1 MRTYCSLSSSFLTYS
16 AYLVFPAVLSVT
28 RPPPALITQP
38 HSAAISFLNLI
49 QSYLAFLKLSLLFS
63 LSHPFSAFLIRV
75 QSFSALST
83 ALLSLPQPFS
93 AFRGLTYSALFSLT
107 QTFLALLGLSQPYS
121 ALFSLSQ
128 PYSAFLSLA
137 QPDSSFLSLT
147 QPYSASLPQPSSALR
162 SLSQPNPAL
171 PCHSQPSSALPSLS
185 NPYSLTQ
192 PQFRGSTQ
200 PYSAL
205 PALLSLTKW
214 L

>member
-93 AFRGLTYSALFSLT
+93 AFLSLSRPYSD
-107 QTFLALLGLSQPYS
+107 LLCLIQPYS
-121 ALFSLSQ
+121 TV
-128 PYSAFLSLA
+128 
-137 QPDSSFLSLT
+137 LSLT
-147 QPYSASLPQPSSALR
+147 RPFS
-162 SLSQPNPAL
+162 
-171 PCHSQPSSALPSLS
+171 
-185 NPYSLTQ
+185 
-192 PQFRGSTQ
+192 
-200 PYSAL
+200 
-205 PALLSLTKW
+205 ALLSLIQPVSA
-214 L
+214 LLSLS

>member
-16 AYLVFPAVLSVT
+16 AYLVFPAILSVT

-93 AFRGLTYSALFSLT
+93 AFLSLSRPYSESLW
-107 QTFLALLGLSQPYS
+107 LIQPYS
-121 ALFSLSQ
+121 TVLSLTRPCSALLSLIQPVSALLSLSQ
-128 PYSAFLSLA
+128 PCSA
-137 QPDSSFLSLT
+137 
-147 QPYSASLPQPSSALR
+147 
-162 SLSQPNPAL
+162 
-171 PCHSQPSSALPSLS
+171 
-185 NPYSLTQ
+185 
-192 PQFRGSTQ
+192 
-200 PYSAL
+200 
-205 PALLSLTKW
+205 
-214 L
+214 

>member
-16 AYLVFPAVLSVT
+16 AYLVFPAILSVT

-93 AFRGLTYSALFSLT
+93 AFLSLSRPYSD
-107 QTFLALLGLSQPYS
+107 LLCLIQPYS
-121 ALFSLSQ
+121 TVLSLTRPFSALLNRPQPYSLFSLS
-128 PYSAFLSLA
+128 
-137 QPDSSFLSLT
+137 
-147 QPYSASLPQPSSALR
+147 
-162 SLSQPNPAL
+162 
-171 PCHSQPSSALPSLS
+171 
-185 NPYSLTQ
+185 
-192 PQFRGSTQ
+192 
-200 PYSAL
+200 
-205 PALLSLTKW
+205 
-214 L
+214 

>member
-93 AFRGLTYSALFSLT
+93 AFLSLSRPYSD
-107 QTFLALLGLSQPYS
+107 LLCLIQPYS
-121 ALFSLSQ
+121 TVLSLTRPCSALLSLIQPVSALLSLSQ
-128 PYSAFLSLA
+128 PCSA
-137 QPDSSFLSLT
+137 
-147 QPYSASLPQPSSALR
+147 
-162 SLSQPNPAL
+162 
-171 PCHSQPSSALPSLS
+171 
-185 NPYSLTQ
+185 
-192 PQFRGSTQ
+192 
-200 PYSAL
+200 
-205 PALLSLTKW
+205 
-214 L
+214 

>member
-16 AYLVFPAVLSVT
+16 AYLVFPAILSVT

-93 AFRGLTYSALFSLT
+93 AFLSFRGLTQTYFALFSLT
-107 QTFLALLGLSQPYS
+107 QPFSALLGLSQPYS

-147 QPYSASLPQPSSALR
+147 QPYSASLPQPSSAF
-162 SLSQPNPAL
+162 LSI
-171 PCHSQPSSALPSLS
+171 
-185 NPYSLTQ
+185 TQ
-192 PQFRGSTQ
+192 PF
-200 PYSAL
+200 SA
-205 PALLSLTKW
+205 
-214 L
+214 

>member
-93 AFRGLTYSALFSLT
+93 AFLSLSRPYSD
-107 QTFLALLGLSQPYS
+107 LLCLIQPYS
-121 ALFSLSQ
+121 TV
-128 PYSAFLSLA
+128 
-137 QPDSSFLSLT
+137 LSLT
-147 QPYSASLPQPSSALR
+147 R
-162 SLSQPNPAL
+162 
-171 PCHSQPSSALPSLS
+171 PCS
-185 NPYSLTQ
+185 
-192 PQFRGSTQ
+192 
-200 PYSAL
+200 
-205 PALLSLTKW
+205 ALLSLIQPVSAS
-214 L
+214 LSLSQSCSA

>member
-16 AYLVFPAVLSVT
+16 AYLVFPAILSVT

-38 HSAAISFLNLI
+38 HSAAVSFLNLI

-83 ALLSLPQPFS
+83 ALLSLPQPSQPFS
-93 AFRGLTYSALFSLT
+93 AFRGLTQTYSALFSLT
-107 QTFLALLGLSQPYS
+107 QPFSALLGLSQPYS

-147 QPYSASLPQPSSALR
+147 QPYSESLPQP
-162 SLSQPNPAL
+162 
-171 PCHSQPSSALPSLS
+171 CI
-185 NPYSLTQ
+185 TQ
-192 PQFRGSTQ
+192 PF
-200 PYSAL
+200 SA
-205 PALLSLTKW
+205 
-214 L
+214 

>member
-93 AFRGLTYSALFSLT
+93 AFLSLSRPYSD
-107 QTFLALLGLSQPYS
+107 LLCLIQPYS
-121 ALFSLSQ
+121 TV
-128 PYSAFLSLA
+128 
-137 QPDSSFLSLT
+137 LSLT
-147 QPYSASLPQPSSALR
+147 RPFSALLSLIQPVSSLR
-162 SLSQPNPAL
+162 SLSQP
-171 PCHSQPSSALPSLS
+171 CSA
-185 NPYSLTQ
+185 
-192 PQFRGSTQ
+192 
-200 PYSAL
+200 
-205 PALLSLTKW
+205 
-214 L
+214 

>member
-16 AYLVFPAVLSVT
+16 AYLVFPAILSVT

-93 AFRGLTYSALFSLT
+93 AFL
-107 QTFLALLGLSQPYS
+107 
-121 ALFSLSQ
+121 SLSQ
-128 PYSAFLSLA
+128 PYSDLLC
-137 QPDSSFLSLT
+137 LI
-147 QPYSASLPQPSSALR
+147 QPYSTVLSHTRPCSALLSLIQPVSALL
-162 SLSQPNPAL
+162 SLSQP
-171 PCHSQPSSALPSLS
+171 CSA
-185 NPYSLTQ
+185 
-192 PQFRGSTQ
+192 
-200 PYSAL
+200 
-205 PALLSLTKW
+205 
-214 L
+214 

>member
-16 AYLVFPAVLSVT
+16 AYLVFPAILSVT

-93 AFRGLTYSALFSLT
+93 AFRGLTQTYCALFSLPYST
-107 QTFLALLGLSQPYS
+107 VLSLTRPFSALLSLIQPVS
-121 ALFSLSQ
+121 ALLSLSQ
-128 PYSAFLSLA
+128 PCSA
-137 QPDSSFLSLT
+137 
-147 QPYSASLPQPSSALR
+147 
-162 SLSQPNPAL
+162 
-171 PCHSQPSSALPSLS
+171 
-185 NPYSLTQ
+185 
-192 PQFRGSTQ
+192 
-200 PYSAL
+200 
-205 PALLSLTKW
+205 
-214 L
+214 

>member
-16 AYLVFPAVLSVT
+16 AYLVFPAILSVT

-93 AFRGLTYSALFSLT
+93 AFLSLSRPYSD
-107 QTFLALLGLSQPYS
+107 LLCLIQPYS
-121 ALFSLSQ
+121 TV
-128 PYSAFLSLA
+128 
-137 QPDSSFLSLT
+137 LSLT
-147 QPYSASLPQPSSALR
+147 RPFSALLSLIQPVSALR
-162 SLSQPNPAL
+162 SFSR
-171 PCHSQPSSALPSLS
+171 PCSA
-185 NPYSLTQ
+185 
-192 PQFRGSTQ
+192 
-200 PYSAL
+200 
-205 PALLSLTKW
+205 
-214 L
+214 

>member
-16 AYLVFPAVLSVT
+16 AYLVFPAILSVT

-93 AFRGLTYSALFSLT
+93 VFLSLSRPYSD
-107 QTFLALLGLSQPYS
+107 LLCLIQPYS
-121 ALFSLSQ
+121 TVLSLTRPFSALLSLIQPVSALLSLSQ
-128 PYSAFLSLA
+128 PCSA
-137 QPDSSFLSLT
+137 
-147 QPYSASLPQPSSALR
+147 
-162 SLSQPNPAL
+162 
-171 PCHSQPSSALPSLS
+171 
-185 NPYSLTQ
+185 
-192 PQFRGSTQ
+192 
-200 PYSAL
+200 
-205 PALLSLTKW
+205 
-214 L
+214 

>member
-93 AFRGLTYSALFSLT
+93 AFL
-107 QTFLALLGLSQPYS
+107 
-121 ALFSLSQ
+121 SLSQ
-128 PYSAFLSLA
+128 PYSDLLC
-137 QPDSSFLSLT
+137 LI
-147 QPYSASLPQPSSALR
+147 QPYSTVLSHTRPCSALLSLIQPVSALL
-162 SLSQPNPAL
+162 SLSQP
-171 PCHSQPSSALPSLS
+171 CSA
-185 NPYSLTQ
+185 
-192 PQFRGSTQ
+192 
-200 PYSAL
+200 
-205 PALLSLTKW
+205 
-214 L
+214 

>member
-16 AYLVFPAVLSVT
+16 AYLVFPAILSVT

-38 HSAAISFLNLI
+38 HSAAVSFLNLI

-93 AFRGLTYSALFSLT
+93 AFL
-107 QTFLALLGLSQPYS
+107 
-121 ALFSLSQ
+121 SLSQ
-128 PYSAFLSLA
+128 PYSDLLCLIQPYSTVLSLTRPFSALLSLIQPVSALLSLA

-147 QPYSASLPQPSSALR
+147 QPYSESLPQP
-162 SLSQPNPAL
+162 
-171 PCHSQPSSALPSLS
+171 CI
-185 NPYSLTQ
+185 TQ
-192 PQFRGSTQ
+192 PF
-200 PYSAL
+200 SA
-205 PALLSLTKW
+205 
-214 L
+214 

>member
-16 AYLVFPAVLSVT
+16 AYLVFQAVLSVT

-75 QSFSALST
+75 QSF
-83 ALLSLPQPFS
+83 LSLPQHY
-93 AFRGLTYSALFSLT
+93 A
-107 QTFLALLGLSQPYS
+107 
-121 ALFSLSQ
+121 
-128 PYSAFLSLA
+128 AFL
-137 QPDSSFLSLT
+137 
-147 QPYSASLPQPSSALR
+147 

-171 PCHSQPSSALPSLS
+171 LCHSQPSSALPSLS
-185 NPYSLTQ
+185 KPYSLTQ

-205 PALLSLTKW
+205 PALLSLTKR

>member
-16 AYLVFPAVLSVT
+16 AYLVFPAILCVT

-93 AFRGLTYSALFSLT
+93 AFLSLSRPYSD
-107 QTFLALLGLSQPYS
+107 LLCLIQPYS
-121 ALFSLSQ
+121 TVLSLTRPCSALLSLIQPVSALLSLSQ
-128 PYSAFLSLA
+128 PCSA
-137 QPDSSFLSLT
+137 
-147 QPYSASLPQPSSALR
+147 
-162 SLSQPNPAL
+162 
-171 PCHSQPSSALPSLS
+171 
-185 NPYSLTQ
+185 
-192 PQFRGSTQ
+192 
-200 PYSAL
+200 
-205 PALLSLTKW
+205 
-214 L
+214 

>member
-16 AYLVFPAVLSVT
+16 AYLVFPAILSVT

-93 AFRGLTYSALFSLT
+93 AFLSLSRPYSD
-107 QTFLALLGLSQPYS
+107 LLCLIQPYS
-121 ALFSLSQ
+121 TV
-128 PYSAFLSLA
+128 
-137 QPDSSFLSLT
+137 LSLT
-147 QPYSASLPQPSSALR
+147 R
-162 SLSQPNPAL
+162 
-171 PCHSQPSSALPSLS
+171 PCS
-185 NPYSLTQ
+185 
-192 PQFRGSTQ
+192 
-200 PYSAL
+200 
-205 PALLSLTKW
+205 ALLSLIQPVSAS
-214 L
+214 LSLSQSCSA

>member
-93 AFRGLTYSALFSLT
+93 AFLSLSRPYSD
-107 QTFLALLGLSQPYS
+107 LLCLIQPYS
-121 ALFSLSQ
+121 TVLSLTRPFSALLSLIQPVSALLSLSQ
-128 PYSAFLSLA
+128 PCSA
-137 QPDSSFLSLT
+137 
-147 QPYSASLPQPSSALR
+147 
-162 SLSQPNPAL
+162 
-171 PCHSQPSSALPSLS
+171 
-185 NPYSLTQ
+185 
-192 PQFRGSTQ
+192 
-200 PYSAL
+200 
-205 PALLSLTKW
+205 
-214 L
+214 

>member
-16 AYLVFPAVLSVT
+16 AYLVFPAILSVT

-93 AFRGLTYSALFSLT
+93 AFLNLSRPYSD
-107 QTFLALLGLSQPYS
+107 LLCLIQPYS
-121 ALFSLSQ
+121 TVLSLTRPLSALLSLIQPVSALLSLSQ
-128 PYSAFLSLA
+128 PCSA
-137 QPDSSFLSLT
+137 
-147 QPYSASLPQPSSALR
+147 
-162 SLSQPNPAL
+162 
-171 PCHSQPSSALPSLS
+171 
-185 NPYSLTQ
+185 
-192 PQFRGSTQ
+192 
-200 PYSAL
+200 
-205 PALLSLTKW
+205 
-214 L
+214 

>member
-1 MRTYCSLSSSFLTYS
+1 MVALFITELDDILFYFALFSVRTYCSLSSSFLTYS

-93 AFRGLTYSALFSLT
+93 SFLSLSRPYSDSLC
-107 QTFLALLGLSQPYS
+107 LIQPYS
-121 ALFSLSQ
+121 TVLSLTRPCSALLSLIQPVSALLSLSQ
-128 PYSAFLSLA
+128 PCSA
-137 QPDSSFLSLT
+137 
-147 QPYSASLPQPSSALR
+147 
-162 SLSQPNPAL
+162 
-171 PCHSQPSSALPSLS
+171 
-185 NPYSLTQ
+185 
-192 PQFRGSTQ
+192 
-200 PYSAL
+200 
-205 PALLSLTKW
+205 
-214 L
+214 

>member
-16 AYLVFPAVLSVT
+16 AYLVFPAILSVT

-93 AFRGLTYSALFSLT
+93 AFRGLTQTYCALFSL
-107 QTFLALLGLSQPYS
+107 PYS
-121 ALFSLSQ
+121 TV
-128 PYSAFLSLA
+128 
-137 QPDSSFLSLT
+137 LSLT
-147 QPYSASLPQPSSALR
+147 RPFS
-162 SLSQPNPAL
+162 
-171 PCHSQPSSALPSLS
+171 
-185 NPYSLTQ
+185 
-192 PQFRGSTQ
+192 
-200 PYSAL
+200 
-205 PALLSLTKW
+205 ALLSLIQPVSA
-214 L
+214 LRRLSQPCSA

>member
-93 AFRGLTYSALFSLT
+93 AFLSLSRPYSDSLC
-107 QTFLALLGLSQPYS
+107 LIQPYS
-121 ALFSLSQ
+121 TV
-128 PYSAFLSLA
+128 
-137 QPDSSFLSLT
+137 LSLT
-147 QPYSASLPQPSSALR
+147 R
-162 SLSQPNPAL
+162 
-171 PCHSQPSSALPSLS
+171 PCS
-185 NPYSLTQ
+185 
-192 PQFRGSTQ
+192 
-200 PYSAL
+200 
-205 PALLSLTKW
+205 ALLSLIQPVSA
-214 L
+214 LLSLSQSCSA

>member
-16 AYLVFPAVLSVT
+16 AYLVFPAILSVT

-93 AFRGLTYSALFSLT
+93 AFLSLSRPYSDSLC
-107 QTFLALLGLSQPYS
+107 LIQPYS
-121 ALFSLSQ
+121 TVLSLTRPFSALLSLIQPVSALLSLSQ
-128 PYSAFLSLA
+128 PCSA
-137 QPDSSFLSLT
+137 
-147 QPYSASLPQPSSALR
+147 
-162 SLSQPNPAL
+162 
-171 PCHSQPSSALPSLS
+171 
-185 NPYSLTQ
+185 
-192 PQFRGSTQ
+192 
-200 PYSAL
+200 
-205 PALLSLTKW
+205 
-214 L
+214 

>member
-16 AYLVFPAVLSVT
+16 AYLVFPAILSVT

-93 AFRGLTYSALFSLT
+93 AFLSLSRPYSDSLC
-107 QTFLALLGLSQPYS
+107 LIQPYS
-121 ALFSLSQ
+121 TVLSLTRPCSALLSLIQPVSALLSLSQ
-128 PYSAFLSLA
+128 PCSA
-137 QPDSSFLSLT
+137 
-147 QPYSASLPQPSSALR
+147 
-162 SLSQPNPAL
+162 
-171 PCHSQPSSALPSLS
+171 
-185 NPYSLTQ
+185 
-192 PQFRGSTQ
+192 
-200 PYSAL
+200 
-205 PALLSLTKW
+205 
-214 L
+214 

>member
-16 AYLVFPAVLSVT
+16 AYLVFPAILSVT

-93 AFRGLTYSALFSLT
+93 AFLSLSRPYSD
-107 QTFLALLGLSQPYS
+107 LLCLIQPYS
-121 ALFSLSQ
+121 TVLSLTRPFSALLSLIQPASALLSLSQ
-128 PYSAFLSLA
+128 PCSA
-137 QPDSSFLSLT
+137 
-147 QPYSASLPQPSSALR
+147 
-162 SLSQPNPAL
+162 
-171 PCHSQPSSALPSLS
+171 
-185 NPYSLTQ
+185 
-192 PQFRGSTQ
+192 
-200 PYSAL
+200 
-205 PALLSLTKW
+205 
-214 L
+214 

>member
-16 AYLVFPAVLSVT
+16 AYLVFPAILSVT

-93 AFRGLTYSALFSLT
+93 AFLSLSRPYSD
-107 QTFLALLGLSQPYS
+107 LLCLIQPYS
-121 ALFSLSQ
+121 TVLSLTRPCSALLSLIQPVSALLSLSQ
-128 PYSAFLSLA
+128 PCSA
-137 QPDSSFLSLT
+137 
-147 QPYSASLPQPSSALR
+147 
-162 SLSQPNPAL
+162 
-171 PCHSQPSSALPSLS
+171 
-185 NPYSLTQ
+185 
-192 PQFRGSTQ
+192 
-200 PYSAL
+200 
-205 PALLSLTKW
+205 
-214 L
+214 